1 MKETEQ
7 EISMRN
13 SYAAIDLETTGLDP
27 KRDKIIEIGAIRVEN
42 GRIVEEFSS
51 FVNPR
56 RKLSAKIIELTGIKD
71 EMLCSAKGIEEVI
84 GEALAFCKEL
94 PLLGHNVIFDYSFL
108 KQAAVNEGLRFERS
122 GIDTLSLSR
131 KFMPPEEKKNLAAAA
146 KYFGIGEQTSHRAL
160 ADAVTAHLLYQAMR
174 ERYFSEAG
182 EVFAGKPLQYKVK
195 KEQPATKRQKEVL
208 RDLIKY
214 HRIGVSVQIDYMTRN
229 EASRLT
235 DQIIFQYGRIKEV
248 KIHD

>member
-7 EISMRN
+7 EISKDN
-13 SYAAIDLETTGLDP
+13 SYVAIDLETTGLDP
-27 KRDKIIEIGAIRVEN
+27 KQDKIIEIGAIRVED
-42 GRIVEEFSS
+42 GRIVEEFST

-56 RKLSAKIIELTGIKD
+56 RKLTSNIIALTGITD
-71 EMLCSAKGIEEVI
+71 DMLCSAKGIGEVI
-84 GEALAFCKEL
+84 GEALAFCGEL
-94 PLLGHNVIFDYSFL
+94 PLLGHNILFDYRFL
-108 KQAAVNEGLRFERS
+108 KQAAVNQGLEFERS
-122 GIDTLSLSR
+122 GIDTLSLCR
-131 KFMPPEEKKNLAAAA
+131 KFMPSEEKKNLAAAA

-160 ADAVTAHLLYQAMR
+160 ADAVTAHLLYQAVR
-174 ERYFSEAG
+174 ERHFSEAG

-214 HRIGVSVQIDYMTRN
+214 HRISVSAQIDYMTRN

-235 DQIIFQYGRIKEV
+235 DRIIFQYGRIKEV